1 MPNMRKKSIQIIIA
15 LLISAIGLV
24 IALRGVNLTE
34 IGAALREVR
43 WPWVVLGVGCM
54 ALSFWFRAY
63 RWRMLLDG
71 QLSVL
76 EAFGL
81 INIGYLISGI
91 LPLRAGDPAR
101 GVAAGMR
108 TPVSVMAA
116 LSTVVIERT
125 LDLLTVAIFLVLTLP
140 FITVGDSVVAGLAS
154 GGAALTLLVVLV
166 LMARFPEAT
175 ESFARAILERL
186 PLGDPERW
194 LAPLRDILAG
204 LRVLRSPRKGLGLLG
219 FSAAIWGAVV
229 VYYIVLQQ
237 ALLFEAMPP
246 APLLTALTVTW
257 ATALGM
263 AVPSQ
268 GGIGGY
274 HAAARWALSLFGV
287 GSALAATYGLLAHA
301 ISYLLGMILGAI
313 ALMVWGISIRDLS
326 TKSQAVAEKETT
338 NPCEG

>member
-1 MPNMRKKSIQIIIA
+1 MRKKSVQIIIA

-204 LRVLRSPRKGLGLLG
+204 LQVLRSPRKGLGLLG

-229 VYYIVLQQ
+229 
-237 ALLFEAMPP
+237 
-246 APLLTALTVTW
+246 
-257 ATALGM
+257 
-263 AVPSQ
+263 
-268 GGIGGY
+268 
-274 HAAARWALSLFGV
+274 
-287 GSALAATYGLLAHA
+287 
-301 ISYLLGMILGAI
+301 
-313 ALMVWGISIRDLS
+313 
-326 TKSQAVAEKETT
+326 
-338 NPCEG
+338 